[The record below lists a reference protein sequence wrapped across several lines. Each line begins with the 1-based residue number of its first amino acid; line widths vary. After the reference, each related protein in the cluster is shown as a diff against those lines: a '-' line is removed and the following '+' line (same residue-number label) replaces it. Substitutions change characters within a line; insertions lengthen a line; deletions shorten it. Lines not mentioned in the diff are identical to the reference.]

1 MDRSSNSE
9 SLFDSRDLLG
19 EGVRGGRCRPGEGN
33 PVGGPVTYAYEKLA
47 ELAFA
52 VLGKPPDT
60 RPRT

>member
-1 MDRSSNSE
+1 
-9 SLFDSRDLLG
+9 
-19 EGVRGGRCRPGEGN
+19 
-33 PVGGPVTYAYEKLA
+33 VTYAYEKLA